1 MKKNNPFYSGL
12 VSIIIPCYNVELLLH
27 KLLES
32 LLHQN
37 YKKLEVIIVNDG
49 SSDNTW
55 EIICKYAPRLES
67 EGYSVK
73 TVNQKNG
80 GPASSIDC
88 GLKLFTGEFLTWPDS
103 DDWLTPDSIGKRVE
117 IFRKYPDVALVRCNA
132 QQIDSDTGES
142 LGFFEAKRKIE
153 YVRKNLFTELLH
165 LKTYFAPVCYMVRTS
180 AFLDVNPSRSIYVN
194 PKATQNLQML
204 LPITSSYKSIQMG
217 DVLAYYLVRNGSVSR
232 SIKSLEDV
240 YRWEFLMWTITHE
253 TLLRMNNTDDTLLQ
267 DTARY
272 YARNKLL
279 TAAFRARL
287 KEESIN
293 HLNQSGMGPT
303 RQRFCKA
310 IIALHFLEVSKM
322 LDIIT
327 FKYFSKILG
336 RCFHLTVLR

>member
-12 VSIIIPCYNVELLLH
+12 VSIIIPCYNVKLLLP

-32 LLHQN
+32 VLHQT
-37 YKKLEVIIVNDG
+37 YKNLEVILVNDG

-55 EIICKYAPRLES
+55 EIICNYAPRLEA

-80 GPASSIDC
+80 GQSSAIDS

-103 DDWLTPDSIGKRVE
+103 DDWLTPDSIEKRVE
-117 IFRKYPDVALVRCNA
+117 IFHKYHDIALVRCNA
-132 QQIDSDTGES
+132 EQIDSDTGES
-142 LGFFEAKRKIE
+142 LGFFEAKTSIE

-165 LKTYFAPVCYMVRTS
+165 LKTYFAPVCYMVRTT
-180 AFLDVNPSRSIYVN
+180 AFLNVNPARSIYIN
-194 PKATQNLQML
+194 RLAGQNLQML
-204 LPITSSYKSIQMG
+204 LPITSCNKSMQMG
-217 DVLAYYLVRNGSVSR
+217 EVLAYYLVRNGSHSR
-232 SIKSLEDV
+232 SNKTYEDL
-240 YRWEFLMWTITHE
+240 YRTEKLMWQVTYE
-253 TLLRMNNTDDTLLQ
+253 TLLRMSNADDALLQ

-287 KEESIN
+287 KKESIN
-293 HLNQSGMGPT
+293 HLNQSGIGPT
-303 RQRFCKA
+303 RQRICKA

-322 LDIIT
+322 LDFLT
-327 FKYFSKILG
+327 FRYFSKLLG
-336 RCFHLTVLR
+336 RCFYLTVLR